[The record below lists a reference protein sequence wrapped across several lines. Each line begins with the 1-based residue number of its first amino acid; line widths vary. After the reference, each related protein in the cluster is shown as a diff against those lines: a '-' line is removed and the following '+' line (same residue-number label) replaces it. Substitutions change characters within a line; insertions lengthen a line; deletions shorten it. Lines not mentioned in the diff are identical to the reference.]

1 MFGIILLYYN
11 EARLHPIIGHYL
23 GRDTRGDTYSGN
35 IDDGGFRPKLTSN
48 GSLASITEKHSNS
61 QL

>member
-35 IDDGGFRPKLTSN
+35 IDDAGSRTKLTSD
-48 GSLASITEKHSNS
+48 GSLASITGKHEQN
-61 QL
+61 